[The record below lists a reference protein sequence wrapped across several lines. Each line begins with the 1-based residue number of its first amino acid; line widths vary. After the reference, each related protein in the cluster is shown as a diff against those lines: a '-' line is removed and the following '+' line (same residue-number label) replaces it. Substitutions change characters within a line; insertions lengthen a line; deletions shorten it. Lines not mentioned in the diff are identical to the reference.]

1 MVEEHDYQ
9 QNIILKLEQQLTD
22 FEKQVFELK
31 KNDFNYKEI
40 AEILEKDVKA
50 IDNAIQ
56 RIKIKLKNIMKQFI
70 MF

>member
-31 KNDFNYKEI
+31 KT
-40 AEILEKDVKA
+40 IL
-50 IDNAIQ
+50 I
-56 RIKIKLKNIMKQFI
+56 IKKLPKS
-70 MF
+70 

>member
-1 MVEEHDYQ
+1 MVEEHDHQ
-9 QNIILKLEQQLTD
+9 QNIILKLEQQFTH

-56 RIKIKLKNIMKQFI
+56 RIKMKLKNIMKQS
-70 MF
+70 